1 MAAVTRSSELL
12 KSLRTLG
19 RHPQLHF
26 PARLLALDGGG
37 VKGIASLQILRRI
50 MEKVQELE
58 LQDVEKLKNVESLKL
73 TTEQEQELNQERLP
87 LHYFDLAAGT
97 STGGIIGIML
107 FRLRMSTSEAIQR
120 FGVLGYWLGNGLLK
134 FKALVKKARFSDK
147 PLMEGINHV
156 IEGCQERLEESPYEK
171 GKFFLIPRQKEST
184 SVSPISKSAKQ
195 AKDELDNIDISTAA
209 RATSAAPTYLP
220 EAIWGEA
227 KKLRFWDGGLLN
239 NNPIDQLWAAR
250 FELVEAK
257 DPEPDISCIVS
268 LGTGW
273 STEQPS
279 GWIRWFRFINTL
291 TTATLFM
298 TNTRAKHMDFQRHIE
313 TLNFR
318 QREHKQNETLY
329 FRFDTPTKDE
339 SFNLDDYQKMPKL
352 KKLIETYMDKVIA
365 AEIEVCAKSLKRS
378 EEQIRGHLTRV

>member
-19 RHPQLHF
+19 RHPQLHS

-37 VKGIASLQILRRI
+37 VKGIASLQILRKI

-120 FGVLGYWLGNGLLK
+120 YDTLSRQVFSPTVMWCHIHRFGVLGYWLGNGLLK

-156 IEGCQERLEESPYEK
+156 IEGCQERLEESPSEK
-171 GKFFLIPRQKEST
+171 GKLFHP
-184 SVSPISKSAKQ
+184 SAG
-195 AKDELDNIDISTAA
+195 
-209 RATSAAPTYLP
+209 R
-220 EAIWGEA
+220 
-227 KKLRFWDGGLLN
+227 
-239 NNPIDQLWAAR
+239 
-250 FELVEAK
+250 
-257 DPEPDISCIVS
+257 
-268 LGTGW
+268 
-273 STEQPS
+273 
-279 GWIRWFRFINTL
+279 
-291 TTATLFM
+291 M
-298 TNTRAKHMDFQRHIE
+298 
-313 TLNFR
+313 
-318 QREHKQNETLY
+318 
-329 FRFDTPTKDE
+329 
-339 SFNLDDYQKMPKL
+339 
-352 KKLIETYMDKVIA
+352 
-365 AEIEVCAKSLKRS
+365 
-378 EEQIRGHLTRV
+378 